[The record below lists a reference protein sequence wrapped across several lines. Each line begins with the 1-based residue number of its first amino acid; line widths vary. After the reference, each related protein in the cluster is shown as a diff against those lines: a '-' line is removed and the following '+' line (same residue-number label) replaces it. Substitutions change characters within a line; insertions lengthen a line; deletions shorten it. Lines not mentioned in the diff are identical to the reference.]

1 MSKSFESTGPLKFFI
16 SDRGREL
23 GITLDKP
30 RQGDAGFDLR
40 SAESLTLEPG
50 EQLALPTC
58 LHVAIPMGWVGII
71 RERSSTGSKRLYTH
85 SGVIDASYRGEIKV
99 LISNGGTAPYEIRV
113 GDRIAQLLIVPCLV
127 ECEPCDA
134 LEQLGTTE
142 RGNNGFGS
150 TGR

>member
-1 MSKSFESTGPLKFFI
+1 MSRGALSNDTLKFFI
-16 SDRGREL
+16 SERGREL
-23 GITLDKP
+23 GLTLDKP
-30 RQGDAGFDLR
+30 REGDAGFDLR
-40 SAESLTLEPG
+40 SAESLTIEPG
-50 EQLALPTC
+50 QQIALPTC
-58 LHVAIPMGWVGII
+58 LHVAIPLGWVGII

-127 ECEPCDA
+127 ECDACDD
-134 LEQLGTTE
+134 LDQLGTTE

>member
-1 MSKSFESTGPLKFFI
+1 MSKSHETGGSLRFCI
-16 SDRGREL
+16 SERGREL
-23 GITLDKP
+23 GITLDQP

-40 SAESLTLEPG
+40 SAESIALEPG
-50 EQLALPTC
+50 QQVALPTC
-58 LHVAIPMGWVGII
+58 LHVAIPLGWVGII

-127 ECEPCDA
+127 ECEMCEA